1 MARIYLRSD
10 ISLQSIFLG
19 GGVVDTDYRGNV
31 RVILTNL
38 SDRTNEIETG
48 DRIAQVLFVTKEEVE
63 FEEVATFDEI
73 GEVKVLV
80 LQGNRQWQKL

>member
-1 MARIYLRSD
+1 MARIYLRSGL
-10 ISLQSIFLG
+10 SLQSIFLS